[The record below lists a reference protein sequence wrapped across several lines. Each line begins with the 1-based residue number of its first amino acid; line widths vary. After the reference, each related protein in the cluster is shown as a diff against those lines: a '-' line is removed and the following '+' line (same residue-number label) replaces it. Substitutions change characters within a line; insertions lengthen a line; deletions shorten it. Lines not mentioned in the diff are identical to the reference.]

1 VSATVQEVLDAR
13 GRALGRRPVVKALWL
28 AIAGHASLT
37 VALLLLPALLLTEPP
52 PPMRFVAVQLVPARA
67 LGVESPRPTVRPEPR
82 PTPAP
87 APVEAPPTPAPA
99 AAAAPRLPSARATP
113 EPGPAPRPASA
124 AAAGPAAEEAAS
136 EAAET
141 LGSPEGVAG
150 GVAFGA
156 AVAGVDNPS
165 FTYGYYLDQMLALI
179 QRQWVRPALG
189 SGIEALVTFRIQR
202 DGRLTDLQVA
212 TSSGYNSFDLAA
224 LRSVQAA
231 SPLPPL
237 PQGYP
242 HSSLGV
248 NLIFR

>member
-1 VSATVQEVLDAR
+1 VSTTVQEVLDAR
-13 GRALGRRPVVKALWL
+13 GRTLGRRPVAKAFWL
-28 AIAGHASLT
+28 VLAGHVSLT
-37 VALLLLPALLLTEPP
+37 VALLLLPALLTEPP
-52 PPMRFVAVQLVPARA
+52 PPVRFVAVQLVPARA
-67 LGVESPRPTVRPEPR
+67 LGVENPRPAARPEPR
-82 PTPAP
+82 ATPAP
-87 APVEAPPTPAPA
+87 RPVEAVPTPAPA
-99 AAAAPRLPSARATP
+99 APEAPRPLSSPRATP
-113 EPGPAPRPASA
+113 EPRPASPPA
-124 AAAGPAAEEAAS
+124 SPAAAGPAGEGAAGAPAES
-136 EAAET
+136 
-141 LGSPEGVAG
+141 LGSPDGVAG

-202 DGRLTDLQVA
+202 DGRLTELQVA

>member
-1 VSATVQEVLDAR
+1 MSAGVQEVLDAR
-13 GRALGRRPVVKALWL
+13 GRTLGRRPVARAFWL
-28 AIAGHASLT
+28 ALAGHAGLT
-37 VALLLLPALLLTEPP
+37 GALLLVPHLLTEPAP
-52 PPMRFVAVQLVPARA
+52 PVRVVAVQLVPARA
-67 LGVESPRPTVRPEPR
+67 LGVENPRPAARPEPR

-87 APVEAPPTPAPA
+87 RPVEAQPTPAPA
-99 AAAAPRLPSARATP
+99 APEAPRLPSSRATP
-113 EPGPAPRPASA
+113 EPRPASPP
-124 AAAGPAAEEAAS
+124 AGPTASGPVAEGAAPGP
-136 EAAET
+136 AET
-141 LGSPEGVAG
+141 LGSPDGVAG

-189 SGIEALVTFRIQR
+189 SGVEALVTFRIQR

>member
-1 VSATVQEVLDAR
+1 MSATVQEVLDAR
-13 GRALGRRPVVKALWL
+13 GRAVGRRPVAKAFWL
-28 AIAGHASLT
+28 VLTGHVALT
-37 VALLLLPALLLTEPP
+37 VALLLLPNLLTEPP
-52 PPMRFVAVQLVPARA
+52 APMRFVAVQLVPARA
-67 LGVESPRPTVRPEPR
+67 LGVETPRPAPRPEPR
-82 PTPAP
+82 ATPAP
-87 APVEAPPTPAPA
+87 RPVEAQPTPAPA
-99 AAAAPRLPSARATP
+99 APEAPRLPSPLATP
-113 EPGPAPRPASA
+113 EPRPASPPA
-124 AAAGPAAEEAAS
+124 SPAAAGPAVAGAAS
-136 EAAET
+136 GPAET
-141 LGSPEGVAG
+141 AGSPSGVAG

-202 DGRLTDLQVA
+202 DGRLTELQVA